1 MLSQWKHPLAKPM
14 LMPEPMPTP
23 NDHPPI
29 QDLVIEDIEKRRRIG
44 IQTYGT
50 PLQPFNGRRSLVD
63 AYEEA
68 LDLAMYLRQ
77 AIYEAEHPQPPQPS
91 ATCGTC
97 KGHGYVPDWSN
108 FNPEFGEPRPKPCP
122 TCSIAVAGVPA
133 DLVALFVQ
141 HAASVVFDETT
152 PDDTPITALREQAT
166 ARGLAAVIPLIEARA
181 LDRLRPSAV
190 AATGAERP

>member
-1 MLSQWKHPLAKPM
+1 
-14 LMPEPMPTP
+14 MPEPMPTP
-23 NDHPPI
+23 NNHPAI
-29 QDLVIEDIEKRRRIG
+29 QDLVIQDIEQRRRIG

-63 AYEEA
+63 AYEEV

-77 AIYEAEHPQPPQPS
+77 AIYEAEHPQTATAS

-122 TCSIAVAGVPA
+122 ACSIAVASVPA
-133 DLVALFVQ
+133 DLVSLFVQ
-141 HAASVVFDETT
+141 HAASVVFDEST
-152 PDDTPITALREQAT
+152 PDDTPVSSLRERAT
-166 ARGLAAVIPLIEARA
+166 ERGLAAVIPLIEARA
-181 LDRLRPSAV
+181 LARSQPAAAAVVGSDRR
-190 AATGAERP
+190 